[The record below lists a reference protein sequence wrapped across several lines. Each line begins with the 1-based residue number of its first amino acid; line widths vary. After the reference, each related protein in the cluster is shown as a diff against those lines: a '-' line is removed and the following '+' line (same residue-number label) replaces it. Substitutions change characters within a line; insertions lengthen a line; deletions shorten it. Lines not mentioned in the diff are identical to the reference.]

1 MYKIHGGD
9 IYNNRIQHDFS
20 VNLNPLGCSGKVL
33 DAINVAASRVE
44 EYPDIEQKKVRE
56 EIAALEGIP
65 PENVIC
71 GNGASELLMAIV
83 RMVKPKCGLV
93 LAPSFYGYEY
103 ALSANDCE
111 IKRHQLS
118 EDKAFP
124 LNEDLMLD
132 LTEDVDIFFLCN
144 PNNPTGR
151 CIDAGLLERIV
162 KRCDELGIWLVLD
175 ECFIDMADNA
185 VSFAARV
192 RDSKKLI
199 VVKAFT
205 KLFAI
210 PGVRFGYALS
220 GAENIELIRKS
231 LPEWNLSVFAEEA
244 AISGCKVLREDDF
257 LQDTLNAIKNEK
269 SYLVSEL
276 EKAGIEV
283 FPSDASFL
291 LIKTDKDI
299 YDGLLQKGILI
310 RDCSNF
316 HGLTDGFY
324 RIAVKNHDE
333 NAVLIENINEV
344 I

>member
-1 MYKIHGGD
+1 MVKIHGGD

-20 VNLNPLGCSGKVL
+20 VNLNPLGCPQKVL
-33 DAINVAASRVE
+33 DAISGVTLRVG
-44 EYPDIEQKKVRE
+44 EYPDIEQKRVRE
-56 EIAALEGIP
+56 EIAALEGLV

-71 GNGASELLMAIV
+71 GNGASELLMTIV
-83 RMVKPKCGLV
+83 RMTKPKCGLV

-111 IKRHQLS
+111 IKRHQLG
-118 EDKAFP
+118 EDEAFS
-124 LNEDLMLD
+124 LNEDVLQE
-132 LTEDVDIFFLCN
+132 LTEDVDIIFLCN

-151 CIDAGLLERIV
+151 CIDSELIERVV

-185 VSFAARV
+185 VSFAERV
-192 RDSKKLI
+192 RDFKKLI

-205 KLFAI
+205 KLLAI
-210 PGVRFGYALS
+210 PGIRFGYALS
-220 GAENIELIRKS
+220 TEENIELIRKS

-276 EKAGIEV
+276 EKAGIEL

-299 YDGLLQKGILI
+299 YDGLLQRGILI

-333 NAVLIENINEV
+333 NAILIENINEV